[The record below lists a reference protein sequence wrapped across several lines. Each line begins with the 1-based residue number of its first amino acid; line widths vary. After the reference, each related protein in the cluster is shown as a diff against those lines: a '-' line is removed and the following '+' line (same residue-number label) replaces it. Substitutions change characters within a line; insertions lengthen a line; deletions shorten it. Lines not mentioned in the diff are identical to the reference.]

1 MRRTDLVTAA
11 VLVVFGVIAILYVI
25 PTYVAP
31 SPWQGDLSPA
41 FMPYVAAMLGTA
53 AMLALLVQRLRRA
66 PDTDEPPPLTR
77 QSFAFLGA
85 AVFVLAAAYL
95 LLEHVG
101 YLAGAALIVA
111 GFMTLARAGVRA
123 TLLATLAFPVA
134 LWLVFDRLLG
144 FPLP

>member
-11 VLVVFGVIAILYVI
+11 VLLSLGLVAVLYVI

-31 SPWQGDLSPA
+31 SPWRGDLSPA
-41 FMPYVAAMLGTA
+41 FMPYVAALLGMA
-53 AMLALLVQRLRRA
+53 AMAALLFQRLAHPRGNEEA
-66 PDTDEPPPLTR
+66 APLTR
-77 QSFAFLGA
+77 SSFVFVGT
-85 AVFVLAAAYL
+85 VSFVLAATYL

-101 YLAGAALIVA
+101 YLAGAAFIVA
-111 GFMTLARAGVRA
+111 GFMTMARAGVRA
-123 TLLATLAFPVA
+123 TLLATLAFPVT